1 MDSALLRGPIVA
13 SLSAGA
19 YLFVR
24 WLDRMIGLD
33 LTLWVPVAVVGVVL
47 LVQYVI
53 TVIRLPVE
61 QQYFYGNPSDQDDVK
76 RLQMLGDRLLTTGDL
91 KQFLESVLAA
101 ACDVLHISSGF
112 VASVG
117 HNIAR
122 IEVEIGSHTLPTKSD
137 TLVSFLNSSVYKLD
151 GENLASD
158 NVLGTLEWDGYW
170 IIPLRTQTIMRNSTR
185 QGALM
190 GIIGLY
196 MPGLISDVHLSS
208 KNFHL

>member
-1 MDSALLRGPIVA
+1 MTGILRGPIVA

-24 WLDRMIGLD
+24 WMDRMIGLD

-47 LVQYVI
+47 LVQYAI
-53 TVIRLPVE
+53 TVIRLPFE
-61 QQYFYGNPSDQDDVK
+61 QQYFYGNSSDRDDVK

-117 HNIAR
+117 QNIAR
-122 IEVEIGSHTLPTKSD
+122 MEV
-137 TLVSFLNSSVYKLD
+137 
-151 GENLASD
+151 
-158 NVLGTLEWDGYW
+158 
-170 IIPLRTQTIMRNSTR
+170 
-185 QGALM
+185 
-190 GIIGLY
+190 
-196 MPGLISDVHLSS
+196 
-208 KNFHL
+208 